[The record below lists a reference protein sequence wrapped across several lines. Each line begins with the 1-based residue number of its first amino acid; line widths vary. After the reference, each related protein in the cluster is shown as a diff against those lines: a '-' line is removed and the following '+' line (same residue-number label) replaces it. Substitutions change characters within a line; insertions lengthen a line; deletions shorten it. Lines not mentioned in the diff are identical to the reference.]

1 LVLRFRKAVS
11 VMFILLRDATVS
23 GSHLEPYVTRWN
35 SSTGFSASSTG
46 LAASLSDESF
56 AAFSSS
62 ALSTVFLMTV
72 AASSFSLTLSIY
84 NTNKG
89 IVSECDVFKLTCG
102 ATFLKFV

>member
-1 LVLRFRKAVS
+1 
-11 VMFILLRDATVS
+11 MFTLLRDATVS

-35 SSTGFSASSTG
+35 SSTGFSAGSSTG

-56 AAFSSS
+56 ATFSSS
-62 ALSTVFLMTV
+62 ALSIVFLMTV

-89 IVSECDVFKLTCG
+89 IVSECDVFKLTCE